1 MYEEEQ
7 EEAEVEVLEV
17 EVQAPTAA
25 RDHSYQEIQRMA
37 ITQTIDKQLMVN
49 FKDPAMV
56 FLFAIIV
63 GGLVIKDNI
72 VQLRHM
78 TEKLETK
85 GFSILTETRAPQSKI
100 RPSGQWHQSKIKQQ
114 LRHQ

>member
-1 MYEEEQ
+1 
-7 EEAEVEVLEV
+7 
-17 EVQAPTAA
+17 
-25 RDHSYQEIQRMA
+25 MA
-37 ITQTIDKQLMVN
+37 ITQTIDKPLIIN

-63 GGLVIKDNI
+63 EDQVIKDSI

-114 LRHQ
+114 PHHQ